1 MRGLT
6 FRRFASA
13 ADLLRPKTFFKTLA
27 RIPALVDENRELHA
41 TVERLRIRTEQL
53 WTLQQLDR
61 EQHDDLLAA
70 PALLDAAR
78 IAEHVRA
85 AVEAATLEMDP
96 FPHVVVNSW
105 LPEDVY
111 AAVIKAVPPAIFFA
125 DREISRQRLMVPF
138 PLAPAYSDHVWRF
151 VASHVIEC
159 CLSAALREKFNPVLR
174 EYVSRIVPGLPEG
187 PEIPLR
193 ASDGRIMLRRP
204 GYVIRPHRDPK
215 WGFIVGLMY
224 LARKG
229 DNETYGT
236 QLYRVNDDEE
246 QPTENPLYIEEKRC
260 TLVRSVPFRA
270 NTLLAFLNSAGAH
283 GASFLPTRSRRT
295 WSAACTSSGSAPAG
309 KPSHGCCRSCH
320 PPTARN
326 GPAER
331 PTAQG
336 SITDRP

>member
-1 MRGLT
+1 MRGST

-13 ADLLRPKTFFKTLA
+13 AKLLRPKAFFKTLA
-27 RIPALVDENRELHA
+27 RLSALVEENRQLHA

-85 AVEAATLEMDP
+85 AVEAATLELNP

-125 DREISRQRLMVPF
+125 DREISRQRLVVPF
-138 PLAPAYSDHVWRF
+138 PLAPAYSDQVWRF
-151 VASHVIEC
+151 FASHVIEC
-159 CLSAALREKFNPVLR
+159 SLSAALREKFNLVLR

-187 PEIPLR
+187 SEIPLR
-193 ASDGRIMLRRP
+193 ASEGRIMLRRP

-229 DNETYGT
+229 DNESYGT
-236 QLYRVNDDEE
+236 QLYRVNGDEE
-246 QPTENPLYIEEKRC
+246 QPTGNPMYIEEKRC

-283 GASFLPTRSRRT
+283 GASIPADAQPANLERCVYQFRLGPGRETIARLLSFMPPADRAK
-295 WSAACTSSGSAPAG
+295 WSGGKADHSGFY
-309 KPSHGCCRSCH
+309 
-320 PPTARN
+320 N
-326 GPAER
+326 
-331 PTAQG
+331 
-336 SITDRP
+336 